1 MTEAAAPIEDMGQD
15 VRPPVKPPAAAPGR
29 RCAAT
34 SRRVAI
40 VDILATERG
49 DGPRPAVL
57 YAGARAAR
65 RQRPDLSLFDLPTP
79 GSAREPSRIPR
90 RPDLPGPFPFTLI
103 TATRP

>member
-57 YAGARAAR
+57 YAPGLVLRAGSGR
-65 RQRPDLSLFDLPTP
+65 VYPYSTFLPWLGQGGFP
-79 GSAREPSRIPR
+79 NPR
-90 RPDLPGPFPFTLI
+90 GRDLPGPFPFTLI
-103 TATRP
+103 TAIRR